1 MPVAPIRYATLSGSP
16 CVPIDAK
23 AGPAVAGRMYKTG
36 TGSKAGRRHGGL
48 DYCSVKQELSTT
60 ASAAVVAPSGTQS
73 HQELGLW
80 L

>member
-36 TGSKAGRRHGGL
+36 HRVKGRKKAWGL
-48 DYCSVKQELSTT
+48 DYCAVKQFVSKRAST
-60 ASAAVVAPSGTQS
+60 AVVAPSGT
-73 HQELGLW
+73 
-80 L
+80 